1 MTAYYNEID
10 PRGAASLRELIR
22 AGIIAPGDVDD
33 RSIKDVRPSDLAGYV
48 QCHFFA
54 GIGVW
59 SYALRCAGW
68 PDDRPVWTGSL
79 PCQPFSA
86 AGKGEGFADERHLWP
101 SFFHLARVRR
111 PVALFGE
118 QVSSKDGL
126 AWFDHVRS
134 DLEGEGYT
142 VGVSD
147 TCAAGFGAPHIRQR
161 LYFVADA
168 ASGRR
173 QCQPSSRPSSIFD
186 ETNGSTEQREQS
198 RLDSPS
204 TRLLADAESL
214 RGREGL
220 AHGAGSGERGCE
232 EQGAVP
238 VGNGNPR
245 LLVQSIGFRIGG
257 GDQRGLG
264 DPREEIQEQENGT
277 NPAIEP
283 RHGSEDADLLVHALQ
298 PGLEG
303 HAGDERDGNE
313 PGRQRTDEARP
324 IAEASGPC
332 NGFWSNALWIP
343 CRDGKHR
350 PIEPGTFPLAHG
362 AAERVGRLHGYGN
375 AIVAPQAEAFV
386 RAYIEVTK

>member
-1 MTAYYNEID
+1 MIAYYNEID
-10 PRGAASLRELIR
+10 PQGAASLRELIR
-22 AGIIAPGDVDD
+22 EGIIAPGDVDE
-33 RSIKDVRPSDLAGYV
+33 RSIEDVRPSDLAGYV

-59 SYALRCAGW
+59 SYSLRCAGW
-68 PDDRPVWTGSL
+68 PDDRPVWTGSC

-126 AWFDHVRS
+126 AWFNHVRS

-168 ASGRR
+168 SNSHGR
-173 QCQPSSRPSSIFD
+173 P
-186 ETNGSTEQREQS
+186 
-198 RLDSPS
+198 
-204 TRLLADAESL
+204 
-214 RGREGL
+214 
-220 AHGAGSGERGCE
+220 GERGAE
-232 EQGAVP
+232 TGTREDGERRGGSASGGI
-238 VGNGNPR
+238 VG
-245 LLVQSIGFRIGG
+245 VV
-257 GDQRGLG
+257 
-264 DPREEIQEQENGT
+264 
-277 NPAIEP
+277 
-283 RHGSEDADLLVHALQ
+283 VHALQ

-303 HAGDERDGNE
+303 HAGDERNGNE
-313 PGRQRTDEARP
+313 PGRQRKDEARP
-324 IAEASGPC
+324 VATASEVGCMADPIRRRCWPEGEPGGLPTEIPGRRANESLPTEITGPC
-332 NGFWSNALWIP
+332 NGFWGNAEWIP
-343 CRDGKHR
+343 CRDGKMR

-375 AIVAPQAEAFV
+375 AIVAPVAEAFV
-386 RAYIEVTK
+386 RAYMEEER

>member
-1 MTAYYNEID
+1 VTAYYNEID

-59 SYALRCAGW
+59 PYALRCAGW
-68 PDDRPVWTGSL
+68 PDDRPVWTGSC

-101 SFFHLARVRR
+101 CFFHLARVRR

-126 AWFDHVRS
+126 AWFNHVRS

-147 TCAAGFGAPHIRQR
+147 LCAAGFGAPHIRQR

-168 ASGRR
+168 DLGEDGRLHGGR
-173 QCQPSSRPSSIFD
+173 
-186 ETNGSTEQREQS
+186 ENGSAATVHAGTG
-198 RLDSPS
+198 LM
-204 TRLLADAESL
+204 ADASHSH
-214 RGREGL
+214 GRP
-220 AHGAGSGERGCE
+220 GERGAQAGTGQDGE
-232 EQGAVP
+232 RGGGSSGNGADGV
-238 VGNGNPR
+238 VGNP
-245 LLVQSIGFRIGG
+245 
-257 GDQRGLG
+257 
-264 DPREEIQEQENGT
+264 
-277 NPAIEP
+277 
-283 RHGSEDADLLVHALQ
+283 LQ

-303 HAGDERDGNE
+303 HAGDERNRDE
-313 PGRQRTDEARP
+313 PGRKRENEVGP
-324 IAEASGPC
+324 IASAGEAGDMGDPGGMGLSGFDWRRARQESEDGRA
-332 NGFWSNALWIP
+332 NGPTGDFWSDAAWIP
-343 CRDGKHR
+343 CRDGKWR
-350 PIEPGTFPLAHG
+350 PIKPGTFPLAHG
-362 AAERVGRLHGYGN
+362 APARVGRLHLYGN
-375 AIVAPQAEAFV
+375 AIVAPVAEAFV
-386 RAYIEVTK
+386 RAYMEVTT